1 MNKKLSFPIG
11 AVLLLVTTAFNL
23 INLISTLANYRYYAA
38 FSIFL
43 MIAEVLTNIFL
54 GVSLLTRKKPLITI
68 AAGAATA
75 VQLLCLLQT
84 LISLFGGMNFL
95 HALAA
100 LLVQLMWVL
109 VMASVMLLNLDVVPA
124 LKKLYFLPAALVLLA
139 KVFTA
144 VQSLLYISIYGFD
157 VATAIGQAIGTLIGA
172 ILPVATFFLI
182 GHWLVNPY
190 SKKAAPVQRPYQ
202 PQGYCPVQQPYQGGY
217 PQQPYQQPR
226 QGGYPQQG
234 YQQPVQNAYPQQPQ
248 YQQPQYQPQQQPQPA
263 GLQELERYQQMLSA
277 GVITQEEYNA
287 ARARILGL

>member
-1 MNKKLSFPIG
+1 MNKKLSFPVG

-75 VQLLCLLQT
+75 VQLLCVLQT

-95 HALAA
+95 HAVTA

-124 LKKLYFLPAALVLLA
+124 LKKLYFLPAALVLLS
-139 KVFTA
+139 KVISA
-144 VQSLLYISIYGFD
+144 VQPLLFISVYGYP
-157 VATAIGQAIGTLIGA
+157 VEVAIGQAIGTLIGA

-190 SKKAAPVQRPYQ
+190 AKQPAVARPQY
-202 PQGYCPVQQPYQGGY
+202 QGYRPVQQPYQGGY

-248 YQQPQYQPQQQPQPA
+248 YQPQQQPQQQPQPA